1 MVFILSVTTI
11 LRDGLGL
18 SSLSIQASSAFLELW
33 CSRAC
38 VSPVRPSTQ
47 HRKKIPTLLFVWIS
61 RVSPSVQR
69 KSNCTSIE
77 LHQKGLFVS
86 VTCPN
91 VTRVFLS
98 FFLSFSF
105 IYLSSTV
112 VLFVREQTLPSPS
125 YSNFVSDRTAHAR
138 FLSDTTHCPMVT
150 SKSCLSHGSVWQRTA
165 TFT

>member
-38 VSPVRPSTQ
+38 VSPVRPSAQ

-98 FFLSFSF
+98 FFLSRLF
-105 IYLSSTV
+105 IYQALSCCSYGNRLCLHRPTV
-112 VLFVREQTLPSPS
+112 ILCLIEQHMLDS
-125 YSNFVSDRTAHAR
+125 YQTRHIA
-138 FLSDTTHCPMVT
+138 P
-150 SKSCLSHGSVWQRTA
+150 W
-165 TFT
+165 